1 MHGRSKFVAK
11 KLEEKDVKEKRSI
24 EMLVMQAERAWAR
37 AMERKEDDDNKRA
50 KFHSVRRLRKAVTW
64 AEQLVKVC
72 ETRADNR
79 TQLEAEAYLAWMRGN
94 ELFER
99 ENWAAAQAPL
109 LQAKT
114 IYEKLA
120 QAVTSDQTEFYTVRV
135 DELTTLYRYALSKSD
150 VKSSLADA
158 ETLRSMMTLATDD
171 PALKLLQSKLGSV
184 IEATQ
189 RQRADQTSDV
199 TWMGRKIV
207 LKSPALRLAFVKA
220 AETTAEVEAIASAEK
235 TKKKSTDTSTA
246 AVSAATGEDQA
257 AQKTSRKAE
266 SLGHKLAA
274 YDRLFQVWGATKLKI
289 RDERSAALQLDNNTS
304 ILAELELLMNYA
316 LYTEQSQMIVRN
328 LLLVSSIEKKID
340 SVGFDNLAN
349 VKPDEVVRM
358 YESTLQLLAETD
370 QTRLSAQ
377 QQQQQQSSASS
388 ASLGSLD
395 MSEVKAAKALSEG
408 REFGFKAIRCYYL
421 ALSYAQVE
429 KWSEAVALLGRAKDQ
444 AELAPRLI
452 ASSDPKLNKRLA
464 HLLLQINSALIWLQA
479 KAALANSAESET
491 LKSAAAADAAGQQ
504 TGAQSGLHVLSNLKS
519 WDASYATERLI
530 DFPPAT
536 QAFAAKPV
544 LFDLAFS
551 GFEAPD
557 LSAKSKAPK
566 SGFFSSF
573 WGR

>member
-1 MHGRSKFVAK
+1 
-11 KLEEKDVKEKRSI
+11 
-24 EMLVMQAERAWAR
+24 MQAERAWAR

-114 IYEKLA
+114 IYEKLS

-150 VKSSLADA
+150 VKSSTADA
-158 ETLRSMMTLATDD
+158 ETLRSMMTLAIDD

-220 AETTAEVEAIASAEK
+220 AETTAEVETIASAEK
-235 TKKKSTDTSTA
+235 SKKKTTDSTSGD
-246 AVSAATGEDQA
+246 DQA

-328 LLLVSSIEKKID
+328 LLLVGSIEKKID

-377 QQQQQQSSASS
+377 QQQQEQSSASS

-395 MSEVKAAKALSEG
+395 MAEVKAAKALSEG

-429 KWSEAVALLGRAKDQ
+429 KWSEAVALLARAKDQ

-504 TGAQSGLHVLSNLKS
+504 TGAQGSLHVLSNLKS
-519 WDASYATERLI
+519 WEASYATERLI

-557 LSAKSKAPK
+557 LSAKAKAPK

>member
-1 MHGRSKFVAK
+1 
-11 KLEEKDVKEKRSI
+11 
-24 EMLVMQAERAWAR
+24 MQSERAWAR
-37 AMERKEDDDNKRA
+37 AMERKEDDGNLRA

-64 AEQLVKVC
+64 AEELVKVC
-72 ETRADNR
+72 NACADNR

-99 ENWAAAQAPL
+99 ESWTAAQAPL

-120 QAVTSDQTEFYTVRV
+120 HAVTPDQTEFYTVRV
-135 DELTTLYRYALSKSD
+135 EELTTLYRFALSKSD

-158 ETLRSMMTLATDD
+158 DALRSMMTLAIDD

-189 RQRADQTSDV
+189 RQRADQTSDIS
-199 TWMGRKIV
+199 WMGRKIV

-235 TKKKSTDTSTA
+235 TKKKSSSSSEGSTEA
-246 AVSAATGEDQA
+246 S
-257 AQKTSRKAE
+257 QKTSRKAE

-274 YDRLFQVWGATKLKI
+274 YDRLFQVWGATKHKI
-289 RDERSAALQLDNNTS
+289 RDERSAALQLENNAS
-304 ILAELELLMNYA
+304 VLAELELLMNYA

-340 SVGFDNLAN
+340 AIGFDNLAN

-358 YESTLQLLAETD
+358 YESTLQLLAETE
-370 QTRLSAQ
+370 QTRLAAQ
-377 QQQQQQSSASS
+377 QQSAAAATASSASS
-388 ASLGSLD
+388 ASSASALD
-395 MSEVKAAKALSEG
+395 MGEVKAAKALSEG
-408 REFGFKAIRCYYL
+408 REFGYKAIRCYYL

-429 KWSEAVALLGRAKDQ
+429 KWSETVALIHRAKDQ
-444 AELAPRLI
+444 AELAPRLL
-452 ASSDPKLNKRLA
+452 AGSDPKLSKRLT
-464 HLLLQINSALIWLQA
+464 HLLLQINSSLIWVQA

-491 LKSAAAADAAGQQ
+491 LKSAAAADAAAQH
-504 TGAQSGLHVLSNLKS
+504 TGAHGSLNVLSNLKS
-519 WDASYATERLI
+519 WEASFATERVI
-530 DFPPAT
+530 DFPPTT

-551 GFEAPD
+551 GFEAPN
-557 LSAKSKAPK
+557 LSEKAKAPK